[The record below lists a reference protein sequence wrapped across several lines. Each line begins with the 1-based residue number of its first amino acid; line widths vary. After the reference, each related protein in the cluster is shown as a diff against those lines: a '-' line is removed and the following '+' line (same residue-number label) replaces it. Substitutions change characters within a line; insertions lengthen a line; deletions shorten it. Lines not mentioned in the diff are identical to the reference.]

1 MSDVSRWQSAAA
13 TGKPGRR
20 APGSAPA
27 VAAASPFDLSSSATP
42 SPPLASLRPV
52 PPQIPL
58 APRAPHHP
66 AADKPLASAHPTR
79 SLSSSQPHSK
89 SRRLPFRFP
98 ARAVSPKAR
107 ALCHYAALTVAA
119 ALFLVVWIAFQ
130 PDAPPLPDA
139 RDSNGGAVP
148 HRRSHEAL
156 RGCPVCGRG
165 EDKLPPL
172 VRPLSARGAKVRLC
186 MGSTAAPFAQ
196 GTFVSPEEARDG
208 ASFGSRFAQLT
219 VFEAEALHEAADGA
233 GGARGGGGKAGRQGQ
248 GGAAVVTTWVRLL
261 AFLEDE
267 ESIRKTQWDGWGA
280 AELSDVYW
288 RGALAVKC
296 LVWPGHDPALHSVA
310 PAVVVDAVVRH
321 RHPWHIALECPL
333 PPFAPPPSPSSSSPP
348 ADTSADPS
356 EDAAVPV
363 RVRVSRREARR
374 HYVEYG
380 QRLQVQLVA
389 AHNGSDL
396 RMPPLLLCRAD
407 GDGDGS
413 GDGSEGLIDPGSRAP
428 PFPFAAVEREVAA
441 AANAGSGGGSELARL
456 MGGDAGGVGGK
467 ARMKGAG
474 KGEGAG
480 AEGGSAE
487 EMLVEYGED
496 AATQEQGGSTTA
508 HSSSN
513 SGGGRRRAMGAV
525 AICLRPFHTRQ
536 LFSLD
541 VAFSHARLLEW
552 IDAALLMGVEHVY
565 VYDRHATAITALLAP
580 YMERGQVQHVPFP
593 PWSEVFF
600 RHALYAGKA
609 RVPYLFPEIYDQ
621 IISYEHCLM
630 QGRRRGDRWQLHIDS
645 DEFVWYEPRTGGFL
659 KPLLARLELNHS
671 RSRPR
676 SSKEPLRV
684 IQLRRFNFWGV
695 EAESR
700 REPVLDRLTWRCAQ
714 PMWHTEGWAGWH
726 DKLAVNPQTILPY
739 SVAIHTTTAPPESV
753 ATAPRDVL
761 HLNHFT
767 ATAIDLAQHPCRSWV
782 KPVLDQGL
790 TWVTP
795 RALKCRALPC
805 RRSTPLECWPF
816 CILPWQ
822 GNDDGRRGSAGGGV
836 GPRVAKTEVFSLS
849 PFTSSSSSTVALSLK
864 CPPPPNAFLLS
875 PPIACSLSLLSP
887 SSLPLVACSLSLPSP
902 SSLPSRRL
910 RALSPVAFAISL
922 PSTARSPSRRPCN
935 FPSLPV
941 AHFIS
946 YRSRPPFSSASRSR
960 SSLHSTLPSRP
971 PVPPHRSPPLSHPV
985 VHLFS
990 PPTPSFASSP
1000 LPSRRSPPLPSHPV
1014 VSPLSPLS
1022 SRRFCTLPSHPLVI
1036 TLPNLFSPPFFF
1048 NFFQPQVQ
1056 G

>member
-27 VAAASPFDLSSSATP
+27 VAAASPFDLPSSATP
-42 SPPLASLRPV
+42 PIASLRPV
-52 PPQIPL
+52 PPQVPL

-89 SRRLPFRFP
+89 ARRLPFRFP

-130 PDAPPLPDA
+130 PDAPPPPDR
-139 RDSNGGAVP
+139 RDPNGRAVP
-148 HRRSHEAL
+148 HRSHEAL

-165 EDKLPPL
+165 EVKLPPL

-186 MGSTAAPFAQ
+186 MGSAAAPFAQ

-219 VFEAEALHEAADGA
+219 VFEAEALHEAAEGA
-233 GGARGGGGKAGRQGQ
+233 GEARGGGGKAGRQGQ
-248 GGAAVVTTWVRLL
+248 RGAAAVTTWVRLL
-261 AFLEDE
+261 AFLEDS
-267 ESIRKTQWDGWGA
+267 ESIRKTQWEGWGA

-310 PAVVVDAVVRH
+310 PALVVDAIVRH

-333 PPFAPPPSPSSSSPP
+333 PPFPSPSPSPSSSSPSDP
-348 ADTSADPS
+348 SADPS
-356 EDAAVPV
+356 ADDAVPV

-374 HYVEYG
+374 HYVQYG

-389 AHNGSDL
+389 ALNGSDL

-407 GDGDGS
+407 SDDTDSSS
-413 GDGSEGLIDPGSRAP
+413 GDGGGSDSLIHPGSRAP
-428 PFPFAAVEREVAA
+428 PFPFDAVEKEVTAV
-441 AANAGSGGGSELARL
+441 ANAGSGGGSELARL
-456 MGGDAGGVGGK
+456 MGGDGGGGVGGK
-467 ARMKGAG
+467 GRMKGG
-474 KGEGAG
+474 GQREGMGAG
-480 AEGGSAE
+480 GGERGSAE
-487 EMLVEYGED
+487 EMLVDYGEE
-496 AATQEQGGSTTA
+496 AATHEQRGSGA
-508 HSSSN
+508 AKASSGS
-513 SGGGRRRAMGAV
+513 SGVGRRRPMGAV

-552 IDAALLMGVEHVY
+552 IDAALLMGVERIY
-565 VYDRHATAITALLAP
+565 VYDRHATAMAALLAP
-580 YMERGQVQHVPFP
+580 YSQRGQVQHVPFP
-593 PWSEVFF
+593 PWSEVFY
-600 RHALYAGKA
+600 RHALYSGKA

-630 QGRRRGDRWQLHIDS
+630 QGRRLGDRWQLHIDS

-659 KPLLARLELNHS
+659 KPLLARLELNHTH
-671 RSRPR
+671 SRPR
-676 SSKEPLRV
+676 GSKEPLRV

-782 KPVLDQGL
+782 KPVLDRGL

-822 GNDDGRRGSAGGGV
+822 GEDDGRGHRAGGG
-836 GPRVAKTEVFSLS
+836 GGARVAKTESVESGEGEKS
-849 PFTSSSSSTVALSLK
+849 NESVEDTM
-864 CPPPPNAFLLS
+864 
-875 PPIACSLSLLSP
+875 
-887 SSLPLVACSLSLPSP
+887 
-902 SSLPSRRL
+902 
-910 RALSPVAFAISL
+910 
-922 PSTARSPSRRPCN
+922 
-935 FPSLPV
+935 
-941 AHFIS
+941 
-946 YRSRPPFSSASRSR
+946 
-960 SSLHSTLPSRP
+960 
-971 PVPPHRSPPLSHPV
+971 
-985 VHLFS
+985 
-990 PPTPSFASSP
+990 
-1000 LPSRRSPPLPSHPV
+1000 
-1014 VSPLSPLS
+1014 
-1022 SRRFCTLPSHPLVI
+1022 
-1036 TLPNLFSPPFFF
+1036 
-1048 NFFQPQVQ
+1048 
-1056 G
+1056 

>member
-1 MSDVSRWQSAAA
+1 MRCIGIPLLLETHRKHYDDDFSFRDTYDQPLLVVMSDVSRWQSAAA

-20 APGSAPA
+20 APGTSPA

-42 SPPLASLRPV
+42 APPLASLRAV
-52 PPQIPL
+52 PPQVPL
-58 APRAPHHP
+58 APRLPHQP
-66 AADKPLASAHPTR
+66 TADKPLASAHSSR
-79 SLSSSQPHSK
+79 SLLSSQPYSK
-89 SRRLPFRFP
+89 ARRLPFRFP
-98 ARAVSPKAR
+98 ARAVSAQAR

-130 PDAPPLPDA
+130 PDAPRLPDA
-139 RDSNGGAVP
+139 RDPNGRAVP
-148 HRRSHEAL
+148 YRSHETL

-165 EDKLPPL
+165 EVKLPPL

-186 MGSTAAPFAQ
+186 MGSAAAPFAQ

-233 GGARGGGGKAGRQGQ
+233 GDARGGGGKAGRQGQ
-248 GGAAVVTTWVRLL
+248 RGAAAVTTWVRLL

-267 ESIRKTQWDGWGA
+267 ESIRKTQWEGWGA

-288 RGALAVKC
+288 RGALQVKC

-310 PAVVVDAVVRH
+310 PALVVDAVVRH

-333 PPFAPPPSPSSSSPP
+333 PPFPSPPSQSASPPP

-356 EDAAVPV
+356 ADAAVPV

-374 HYVEYG
+374 HYVDYG

-389 AHNGSDL
+389 ARNGSDL

-407 GDGDGS
+407 GDSDGDGGGGGS
-413 GDGSEGLIDPGSRAP
+413 DGLPVDPGSRAP

-456 MGGDAGGVGGK
+456 MGGDGGGVGGK

-508 HSSSN
+508 HSSSSS

-552 IDAALLMGVEHVY
+552 IDAALLMGVQRIY
-565 VYDRHATAITALLAP
+565 VYDRHATAMQALLAP
-580 YMERGQVQHVPFP
+580 YSERGQVQHVPFS
-593 PWSEVFF
+593 PWSEVFY

-609 RVPYLFPEIYDQ
+609 RVPYLV
-621 IISYEHCLM
+621 SCCLPHASPCPS
-630 QGRRRGDRWQLHIDS
+630 LSI
-645 DEFVWYEPRTGGFL
+645 PRTLHAPLIPMSPAALPCHPCSLFL
-659 KPLLARLELNHS
+659 WRTPPLLIP
-671 RSRPR
+671 RP
-676 SSKEPLRV
+676 PV

-700 REPVLDRLTWRCAQ
+700 REPVLDRLT
-714 PMWHTEGWAGWH
+714 
-726 DKLAVNPQTILPY
+726 

-822 GNDDGRRGSAGGGV
+822 GEEDGRRGGAGGG
-836 GPRVAKTEVFSLS
+836 GGLRVAKPENVESGEGEKSKEPAEDTM
-849 PFTSSSSSTVALSLK
+849 
-864 CPPPPNAFLLS
+864 
-875 PPIACSLSLLSP
+875 
-887 SSLPLVACSLSLPSP
+887 
-902 SSLPSRRL
+902 
-910 RALSPVAFAISL
+910 
-922 PSTARSPSRRPCN
+922 
-935 FPSLPV
+935 
-941 AHFIS
+941 
-946 YRSRPPFSSASRSR
+946 
-960 SSLHSTLPSRP
+960 
-971 PVPPHRSPPLSHPV
+971 
-985 VHLFS
+985 
-990 PPTPSFASSP
+990 
-1000 LPSRRSPPLPSHPV
+1000 
-1014 VSPLSPLS
+1014 
-1022 SRRFCTLPSHPLVI
+1022 
-1036 TLPNLFSPPFFF
+1036 
-1048 NFFQPQVQ
+1048 
-1056 G
+1056 

>member
-27 VAAASPFDLSSSATP
+27 VAAASPFDLPSSAT
-42 SPPLASLRPV
+42 PPLASLRPV
-52 PPQIPL
+52 PPQVPL

-89 SRRLPFRFP
+89 ARRLPFRFP

-130 PDAPPLPDA
+130 PDAPPLPDR
-139 RDSNGGAVP
+139 RDPNGRAVP
-148 HRRSHEAL
+148 HRSHEAL

-165 EDKLPPL
+165 EVKLPPL

-186 MGSTAAPFAQ
+186 MGSAAAPFAQ
-196 GTFVSPEEARDG
+196 GTFVSPEEKRDG

-219 VFEAEALHEAADGA
+219 VFEAEALHEAAEGA
-233 GGARGGGGKAGRQGQ
+233 GEARGGGGIAGRQGQ
-248 GGAAVVTTWVRLL
+248 RGTAAVTTWVRLL
-261 AFLEDE
+261 AFLEDS
-267 ESIRKTQWDGWGA
+267 ESIRKTQWEGWGA

-288 RGALAVKC
+288 RGALQVKC

-310 PAVVVDAVVRH
+310 PALVVDAVVRH

-333 PPFAPPPSPSSSSPP
+333 PPFPSPSSASSSSSPMDP
-348 ADTSADPS
+348 SADPS
-356 EDAAVPV
+356 ADDAVLV
-363 RVRVSRREARR
+363 RVRASRREARR

-389 AHNGSDL
+389 ALNGSNL

-407 GDGDGS
+407 GDADSDSDGS
-413 GDGSEGLIDPGSRAP
+413 DGLPVAPGSHAP

-441 AANAGSGGGSELARL
+441 VANAGSGGGSELARL
-456 MGGDAGGVGGK
+456 MGGDGGGGVGGK
-467 ARMKGAG
+467 GRMNGAG
-474 KGEGAG
+474 RGEGAG
-480 AEGGSAE
+480 AGGVERGSAEEMQRGSAE
-487 EMLVEYGED
+487 EMLVDYGED
-496 AATQEQGGSTTA
+496 AATGEQGGSGA
-508 HSSSN
+508 AKASSGS

-536 LFSLD
+536 LFSQD

-552 IDAALLMGVEHVY
+552 IDAALLMGVERIY
-565 VYDRHATAITALLAP
+565 VYDRHATAMAALLAP
-580 YMERGQVQHVPFP
+580 YSERGQVQHVPFP

-609 RVPYLFPEIYDQ
+609 RVPYLVSAVP
-621 IISYEHCLM
+621 
-630 QGRRRGDRWQLHIDS
+630 
-645 DEFVWYEPRTGGFL
+645 GFDIL
-659 KPLLARLELNHS
+659 PCASLSHASLAPMPLSLPCPLTLTLFPLLHAS
-671 RSRPR
+671 PSRPSLPPMR
-676 SSKEPLRV
+676 GQTVLCCLGVHYSAHSSPPSPTPHAPAGCTPKQGASLIHHSSLHHILCSLASFSRHSPPISSPSTFSFNTSSPAFPPPLPPSTRPA
-684 IQLRRFNFWGV
+684 I
-695 EAESR
+695 S
-700 REPVLDRLTWRCAQ
+700 
-714 PMWHTEGWAGWH
+714 
-726 DKLAVNPQTILPY
+726 
-739 SVAIHTTTAPPESV
+739 SVAIHTTTAPPDSV

-782 KPVLDQGL
+782 KPVLDRGL

-822 GNDDGRRGSAGGGV
+822 GEDDGRGHRAGGG
-836 GPRVAKTEVFSLS
+836 GGARVAKTESVESGEGEKS
-849 PFTSSSSSTVALSLK
+849 K
-864 CPPPPNAFLLS
+864 E
-875 PPIACSLSLLSP
+875 
-887 SSLPLVACSLSLPSP
+887 
-902 SSLPSRRL
+902 
-910 RALSPVAFAISL
+910 PVED
-922 PSTARSPSRRPCN
+922 TM
-935 FPSLPV
+935 
-941 AHFIS
+941 
-946 YRSRPPFSSASRSR
+946 
-960 SSLHSTLPSRP
+960 
-971 PVPPHRSPPLSHPV
+971 
-985 VHLFS
+985 
-990 PPTPSFASSP
+990 
-1000 LPSRRSPPLPSHPV
+1000 
-1014 VSPLSPLS
+1014 
-1022 SRRFCTLPSHPLVI
+1022 
-1036 TLPNLFSPPFFF
+1036 
-1048 NFFQPQVQ
+1048 
-1056 G
+1056 

>member
-20 APGSAPA
+20 APGTSPA
-27 VAAASPFDLSSSATP
+27 VAAASPFDLPSSAAP
-42 SPPLASLRPV
+42 APLASLRAV
-52 PPQIPL
+52 SPQVHL
-58 APRAPHHP
+58 APRVPHQP
-66 AADKPLASAHPTR
+66 TVEKPLASAHPSR
-79 SLSSSQPHSK
+79 SLPSSQPHSK
-89 SRRLPFRFP
+89 ARRLPFRFP
-98 ARAVSPKAR
+98 ARTVSAQAH

-130 PDAPPLPDA
+130 PDSPALPDA
-139 RDSNGGAVP
+139 RGASGRAFP
-148 HRRSHEAL
+148 RRHSHEAL

-165 EDKLPPL
+165 EVKLPPL

-186 MGSTAAPFAQ
+186 MGSAAAPFAQ

-219 VFEAEALHEAADGA
+219 VFEAEALHETADGA
-233 GGARGGGGKAGRQGQ
+233 GDARGGGGQAGRQGQ
-248 GGAAVVTTWVRLL
+248 RGAAAVRTWVRLL

-267 ESIRKTQWDGWGA
+267 ESIRKTQWEGWGA

-288 RGALAVKC
+288 RGALQVKC

-310 PAVVVDAVVRH
+310 PALVVDAVVRH
-321 RHPWHIALECPL
+321 RHPWHIALHCPL
-333 PPFAPPPSPSSSSPP
+333 PPLASPSASPSSPP
-348 ADTSADPS
+348 TDPS
-356 EDAAVPV
+356 VDPSADAAVAV

-389 AHNGSDL
+389 ARNGSDL

-407 GDGDGS
+407 GDADHTDSNDGGGS
-413 GDGSEGLIDPGSRAP
+413 DGPIDPGSRAP
-428 PFPFAAVEREVAA
+428 PFPFAAMEREVAA
-441 AANAGSGGGSELARL
+441 AASAGSGGGSELARL
-456 MGGDAGGVGGK
+456 MGEDMGGVGGK
-467 ARMKGAG
+467 GRMKGAG
-474 KGEGAG
+474 RGEGAAAG
-480 AEGGSAE
+480 GKEGGSAE
-487 EMLVEYGED
+487 DMLVDYAAGED
-496 AATQEQGGSTTA
+496 AAPHDQGGS
-508 HSSSN
+508 SSASGSSGT
-513 SGGGRRRAMGAV
+513 SGGGKSRAMGAV

-552 IDAALLMGVEHVY
+552 MDAALLMGVQRIY
-565 VYDRHATAITALLAP
+565 VYDRHATAMAGLLAP
-580 YMERGQVQHVPFP
+580 YMQRGQVQHVPFP

-600 RHALYAGKA
+600 RHKLYAGKA

-676 SSKEPLRV
+676 GSKEPLRV

-726 DKLAVNPQTILPY
+726 DKLAVNPHTILPY

-782 KPVLDQGL
+782 KPVLDRGL

-816 CILPWQ
+816 CILPWR
-822 GNDDGRRGSAGGGV
+822 DDHGRGSGAGG
-836 GPRVAKTEVFSLS
+836 GPRVAKTESVESEEGEKS
-849 PFTSSSSSTVALSLK
+849 EE
-864 CPPPPNAFLLS
+864 
-875 PPIACSLSLLSP
+875 
-887 SSLPLVACSLSLPSP
+887 
-902 SSLPSRRL
+902 
-910 RALSPVAFAISL
+910 PVED
-922 PSTARSPSRRPCN
+922 TM
-935 FPSLPV
+935 
-941 AHFIS
+941 
-946 YRSRPPFSSASRSR
+946 
-960 SSLHSTLPSRP
+960 
-971 PVPPHRSPPLSHPV
+971 
-985 VHLFS
+985 
-990 PPTPSFASSP
+990 
-1000 LPSRRSPPLPSHPV
+1000 
-1014 VSPLSPLS
+1014 
-1022 SRRFCTLPSHPLVI
+1022 
-1036 TLPNLFSPPFFF
+1036 
-1048 NFFQPQVQ
+1048 
-1056 G
+1056 

>member
-165 EDKLPPL
+165 EVKLPPL

-186 MGSTAAPFAQ
+186 MGSAAAPFAQ

-248 GGAAVVTTWVRLL
+248 GGAAAMTTWVRLL

-389 AHNGSDL
+389 ARNGSDL

-407 GDGDGS
+407 GDGDGG

-552 IDAALLMGVEHVY
+552 IDAALLMGVERVY

-609 RVPYLFPEIYDQ
+609 RVPYLVSAVPGECRTCNAPLDHAPLSPPMPLSLSHAPFSHAPLSLMPPSLSCPPLSHAPLSLTTPDAHPFPDATLL
-621 IISYEHCLM
+621 SLSPHL
-630 QGRRRGDRWQLHIDS
+630 
-645 DEFVWYEPRTGGFL
+645 
-659 KPLLARLELNHS
+659 PL
-671 RSRPR
+671 
-676 SSKEPLRV
+676 KEPLRV

-700 REPVLDRLTWRCAQ
+700 CEPVLDRLTWRCAQ

-822 GNDDGRRGSAGGGV
+822 GDDDGRRGDGWLRQKVWRMG
-836 GPRVAKTEVFSLS
+836 RE
-849 PFTSSSSSTVALSLK
+849 
-864 CPPPPNAFLLS
+864 
-875 PPIACSLSLLSP
+875 
-887 SSLPLVACSLSLPSP
+887 
-902 SSLPSRRL
+902 RR
-910 RALSPVAFAISL
+910 
-922 PSTARSPSRRPCN
+922 ARSLRKIPCN
-935 FPSLPV
+935 
-941 AHFIS
+941 
-946 YRSRPPFSSASRSR
+946 
-960 SSLHSTLPSRP
+960 
-971 PVPPHRSPPLSHPV
+971 
-985 VHLFS
+985 
-990 PPTPSFASSP
+990 
-1000 LPSRRSPPLPSHPV
+1000 
-1014 VSPLSPLS
+1014 
-1022 SRRFCTLPSHPLVI
+1022 
-1036 TLPNLFSPPFFF
+1036 
-1048 NFFQPQVQ
+1048 
-1056 G
+1056 